1 VKSMRGAAL
10 ALALVAGA
18 GSLQA
23 QMQPMQSSPPHK
35 PTSLQITG
43 GMIIPVFSYADFTT
57 DIGWQAQ
64 AAIVVRRGAFNHI
77 RLEGQYSDVGFESS
91 GISGSSKVYGGGIG
105 GGRVLTRGGV
115 QQEGYLV
122 LGAYEFDGAA
132 SIGGTTTAHKELQF
146 GTKVGVNAVVVGRN
160 SRVQP
165 VIDLH
170 WLTTW
175 STPYVN
181 IIFIGAGLRF

>member
-1 VKSMRGAAL
+1 VSKMRNTML
-10 ALALVAGA
+10 ALALVGITAT

-23 QMQPMQSSPPHK
+23 QMQSMSYTPSK

-64 AAIVVRRGAFNHI
+64 AALVVRRGAFNHI
-77 RLEGQYSDVGFESS
+77 RIEGQYSDVGFESS

-105 GGRVLTRGGV
+105 GGRVLTRGNI

-132 SIGGTTTAHKELQF
+132 TIGGSTTAHKELQF
-146 GTKVGVNAVVVGRN
+146 GTKVGVNSVIGRGG
-160 SRVQP
+160 RVSP
-165 VIDLH
+165 VIDIH

-175 STPYVN
+175 SSPYVN
-181 IIFIGAGLRF
+181 TIFIGGGLRF